1 MTLSLLTP
9 EILIVFLLLTIRIGA
24 IVLSLPLLNSRN
36 IPAQLKVMLIL
47 MLSVALY
54 PLVQTQQVVIP
65 QRLGHL
71 GLVVVSEMLIGL
83 TIGFVAQILFA
94 GIQLGG
100 EIIGQQMGLNFA
112 TIFDPQNAHQVSL
125 IAHFQDV
132 LAMLL
137 FLSGSA
143 HHWFI
148 IAMAESLQ
156 SIPLGALSTSGAVL
170 PVILTLL
177 GKACVI
183 AIQLAAPVSIALLL
197 ATLVLGVIARLV
209 PQLNVFALSFPATL
223 GLGMVML
230 ALALPA
236 VMGGIQLAFGQLGN
250 DLVQVIRVLGAR

>member
-9 EILIVFLLLTIRIGA
+9 ETLIVFLLLTIRIGA
-24 IVLSLPLLNSRN
+24 IVLSLPLLDSRN
-36 IPAQLKVMLIL
+36 LPAQLKILLIL
-47 MLSVALY
+47 VLSMALY

-83 TIGFVAQILFA
+83 TIGFVAQLLFA

-100 EIIGQQMGLNFA
+100 EIVSQQMGLHMA
-112 TIFDPQNAHQVSL
+112 TIFDPNSAHQASL
-125 IAHFQDV
+125 ISHFQYV
-132 LAMLL
+132 LAMLV
-137 FLSGSA
+137 FLSSSA

-156 SIPLGALSTSGAVL
+156 SIPLAGLSTSGAVL

-197 ATLVLGVIARLV
+197 ATLVLGVMARLV
-209 PQLNVFALSFPATL
+209 PQLNVFMLSFPATL
-223 GLGMVML
+223 GLGLVML
-230 ALALPA
+230 ALALPS

>member
-24 IVLSLPLLNSRN
+24 IVISLPLLDSRN
-36 IPAQLKVMLIL
+36 LPAQLKVVLIL

-54 PLVQTQQVVIP
+54 PLVQTQQIMIP

-71 GLVVVSEMLIGL
+71 ALVVVSEMLIGL
-83 TIGFVAQILFA
+83 TIGFVAQVLFA

-100 EIIGQQMGLNFA
+100 EIISQQMGLNMA
-112 TIFDPQNAHQVSL
+112 TIFDPTSAHQTSLVSHL
-125 IAHFQDV
+125 QYV
-132 LAMLL
+132 LAMLV
-137 FLSGSA
+137 FLSSSA

-156 SIPLGALSTSGAVL
+156 SIPLAGLSASGAVL

-197 ATLVLGVIARLV
+197 ATLILGVMARLV
-209 PQLNVFALSFPATL
+209 PQLNVFMLSFPATL
-223 GLGMVML
+223 GLGLVML
-230 ALALPA
+230 ALALPV

>member
-156 SIPLGALSTSGAVL
+156 SIPLGALSASGAVL

>member
-1 MTLSLLTP
+1 MTLSLFAP
-9 EILIVFLLLTIRIGA
+9 ETLIVFLLLTVRIGA
-24 IVLSLPLLNSRN
+24 IVLSLPLLDSRN
-36 IPAQLKVMLIL
+36 LPAQLKVLLIL
-47 MLSVALY
+47 MLGMALY

-83 TIGFVAQILFA
+83 TIGFVAQLLFA

-100 EIIGQQMGLNFA
+100 EIISQQMGLSIA
-112 TIFDPQNAHQVSL
+112 TIFDPNTAHQVSL
-125 IAHFQDV
+125 VTHFQYV
-132 LAMLL
+132 LAMLM
-137 FLSGSA
+137 FLSSSA

-156 SIPLGALSTSGAVL
+156 SIPLAGLNTSGAVL

-197 ATLVLGVIARLV
+197 ATLVLGVMARLV
-209 PQLNVFALSFPATL
+209 PQLNVFMLSFPATL
-223 GLGMVML
+223 GLGLVML
-230 ALALPA
+230 VLALPS
-236 VMGGIQLAFGQLGN
+236 VMGGIQRAFGQLGN
-250 DLVQVIRVLGAR
+250 DLVQVIHVLGAR

>member
-9 EILIVFLLLTIRIGA
+9 ETLIVFLLLTIRLGA
-24 IVLSLPLLNSRN
+24 IVLSLPLLDSRN

-83 TIGFVAQILFA
+83 TIGFVAQVLFA

-100 EIIGQQMGLNFA
+100 EIISQQMGLNFA

-209 PQLNVFALSFPATL
+209 PQLNVFMLSFPATL
-223 GLGMVML
+223 GLGLVML
-230 ALALPA
+230 ALALPS

>member
-9 EILIVFLLLTIRIGA
+9 ETLIVFLFLTIRIGA
-24 IVLSLPLLNSRN
+24 IVLSLPLLSSRN
-36 IPAQLKVMLIL
+36 IPAQLKALFIL
-47 MLSVALY
+47 MLGVALY

-71 GLVVVSEMLIGL
+71 VLIVVSEMLIGL
-83 TIGFVAQILFA
+83 TIGLVAQILFA

-100 EIIGQQMGLNFA
+100 EIISQQMGLNMA
-112 TIFDPQNAHQVSL
+112 TIFDPLNAQQVSL
-125 IAHFQDV
+125 VAHLQYV
-132 LAMLL
+132 LAMLM

-156 SIPLGALSTSGAVL
+156 SIPLAGLSTSAAVL

-197 ATLVLGVIARLV
+197 ATLVLGVMARLV
-209 PQLNVFALSFPATL
+209 PQLNVFMLSFPATL
-223 GLGMVML
+223 GLGLVML
-230 ALALPA
+230 ALALPS

>member
-1 MTLSLLTP
+1 
-9 EILIVFLLLTIRIGA
+9 
-24 IVLSLPLLNSRN
+24 VLSLPLLGSRN
-36 IPAQLKVMLIL
+36 LPAQLKVLLIL
-47 MLSVALY
+47 MLGVALY
-54 PLVQTQQVVIP
+54 PLVQIQQVVIP

-100 EIIGQQMGLNFA
+100 ELISQQMGLNIA
-112 TIFDPQNAHQVSL
+112 TIFDPHNAQQVSL
-125 IAHFQDV
+125 ITHFQYV
-132 LAMLL
+132 LAMLM

-156 SIPLGALSTSGAVL
+156 SIPLAGLSASGAVL

-197 ATLVLGVIARLV
+197 ATLVLGVMARLV
-209 PQLNVFALSFPATL
+209 PQLNVFMLSFPATL
-223 GLGMVML
+223 GLGLVML
-230 ALALPA
+230 ALALPF
-236 VMGGIQLAFGQLGN
+236 VMGGIQLAFGQLGH
-250 DLVQVIRVLGAR
+250 DLVQVIRVIGAR

>member
-1 MTLSLLTP
+1 
-9 EILIVFLLLTIRIGA
+9 
-24 IVLSLPLLNSRN
+24 
-36 IPAQLKVMLIL
+36 MLIL

-156 SIPLGALSTSGAVL
+156 SIPLGALSASGAVL

-236 VMGGIQLAFGQLGN
+236 LMGGIQLAFGQLGN

>member
-1 MTLSLLTP
+1 
-9 EILIVFLLLTIRIGA
+9 
-24 IVLSLPLLNSRN
+24 
-36 IPAQLKVMLIL
+36 

-100 EIIGQQMGLNFA
+100 EIISQQMGLNFA

>member
-71 GLVVVSEMLIGL
+71 GLIVVSEMLIGL

-156 SIPLGALSTSGAVL
+156 SIPLGALSASGAVL

-197 ATLVLGVIARLV
+197 ATLALGVIARLV

>member
-9 EILIVFLLLTIRIGA
+9 ETLIVFLLLTIRLGA
-24 IVLSLPLLNSRN
+24 IVLSLPLLGSRN
-36 IPAQLKVMLIL
+36 VPAQLKILFIL
-47 MLSVALY
+47 MLGVALY
-54 PLVQTQQVVIP
+54 PLIQTQQVVIP

-83 TIGFVAQILFA
+83 TIGVVVQILFA

-100 EIIGQQMGLNFA
+100 ELMSQQMGLNIA
-112 TIFDPQNAHQVSL
+112 TIFDPHNAQQVSL
-125 IAHFQDV
+125 ITHFQYV
-132 LAMLL
+132 LAMLM

-148 IAMAESLQ
+148 VAMAESLQ
-156 SIPLGALSTSGAVL
+156 SIPLAGLSTSGAVL

-183 AIQLAAPVSIALLL
+183 AIQLAAPVSLALLL
-197 ATLVLGVIARLV
+197 ATLALGVIARLV
-209 PQLNVFALSFPATL
+209 PQLNVFMLSFPATL
-223 GLGMVML
+223 GLGLVML
-230 ALALPA
+230 ALALPS

>member
-1 MTLSLLTP
+1 
-9 EILIVFLLLTIRIGA
+9 
-24 IVLSLPLLNSRN
+24 
-36 IPAQLKVMLIL
+36 MLIL

-71 GLVVVSEMLIGL
+71 GLIVVSEMLIGL

-100 EIIGQQMGLNFA
+100 EIISQQMGLNFA

-156 SIPLGALSTSGAVL
+156 SIPLGALSASGAVL

-197 ATLVLGVIARLV
+197 ATLVLGVMARLV
-209 PQLNVFALSFPATL
+209 PQLNVFMLSFPATL
-223 GLGMVML
+223 GLGLVML
-230 ALALPA
+230 ALALPS

>member
-71 GLVVVSEMLIGL
+71 GLIVVSEMLIGL

-100 EIIGQQMGLNFA
+100 EIISQQMGLNFA

-156 SIPLGALSTSGAVL
+156 SIPLGALSASGAVL

-197 ATLVLGVIARLV
+197 ATLALGVIARLV

-236 VMGGIQLAFGQLGN
+236 LMGGIQLAFGQLGN

>member
-9 EILIVFLLLTIRIGA
+9 ETLIVFLLLTIRIGA
-24 IVLSLPLLNSRN
+24 IVLSLPLLGSRN
-36 IPAQLKVMLIL
+36 VPAQLKVLLIL
-47 MLSVALY
+47 MLGVALY
-54 PLVQTQQVVIP
+54 PLVQAQQVVVP

-71 GLVVVSEMLIGL
+71 ALVVMSEMLIGL
-83 TIGFVAQILFA
+83 TIGFVVQILFA

-100 EIIGQQMGLNFA
+100 EVISQQMGLNIA
-112 TIFDPQNAHQVSL
+112 TVFDPHNAQQVSL

-132 LAMLL
+132 LAMLV
-137 FLSGSA
+137 FLSGSF

-156 SIPLGALSTSGAVL
+156 SIPLAGVSASGAVL

-197 ATLVLGVIARLV
+197 ATLVLGMIARLV
-209 PQLNVFALSFPATL
+209 PQLNVFMLSFPATL
-223 GLGMVML
+223 GLGLVML
-230 ALALPA
+230 ALALPSL
-236 VMGGIQLAFGQLGN
+236 MGGIQLAFGQLGN
-250 DLVQVIRVLGAR
+250 DLVQVIRALGAR